1 MPRGKQVVKKG
12 LWYIGGKKRKRRTTQ
27 KRKGFPIGLIAS
39 AAAPL
44 LGEIAKPIFKFWKR
58 KKKKIKQTVILRKKN
73 APKVI
78 NLPNGKSFTSKW
90 KIISRKQLLIN
101 VKVQRQ
107 KKNRTEKK

>member
-1 MPRGKQVVKKG
+1 M
-12 LWYIGGKKRKRRTTQ
+12 
-27 KRKGFPIGLIAS
+27 
-39 AAAPL
+39 
-44 LGEIAKPIFKFWKR
+44 